1 MIEGLIIT
9 LSNPL
14 LIMSIQVP
22 ASVNVKELVN
32 QLDLSRTLK
41 ENTKSR
47 IYFFLS
53 RIVSTND
60 NYELYDDNNGFRNVS
75 SVYMRN
81 VIGREAYKDILDLLM
96 NPADPIIESNNSW
109 QSPQGEGEKGFCKG
123 YRLTEKYNTGVIIYK
138 SLPRKFREKITRHTK
153 EEPEEYFV
161 DIDYQFLLDQ
171 FEHHKFTFVP
181 SVYDYIKQFGNIL
194 LSRAE
199 NNRYRRTMVFNL
211 IGRWL
216 YEVDKIQE
224 LKPWRSVSP
233 KNHRIHS
240 RLANLNSKLRP
251 FLLSDGQPLWM
262 IDVTSSHPYTLSTIL
277 SDRFINGTGSG
288 YNLRTIYPEI
298 IDELIESRVITSL
311 NTTNQKSGFEYSSM
325 VTGTTSSFVSDCS
338 DGYEKDYHSNSYPF
352 MWSVFLDKNDKE
364 NIDEYCRAPFKSD
377 FYKDFVLKSEVVSD
391 NIEERRQEFKDN
403 MMLIQFDVDKRHRN
417 SIRSIILFN
426 EVYPGVN
433 KWINQIH
440 DSIGNSKFSYL
451 LQRAESYLLLN
462 VVARQFHDKYPTV
475 PLFSIHDAILTH
487 EEYLPDLERLIQE
500 NYLRLTGIDV
510 GVKIKPEEPNPVPKL
525 EDIEEVWR
533 KIRPIRDRKK
543 FENVRAGVFTSNI
556 KRGMEFLGE
565 NYIY

>member
-1 MIEGLIIT
+1 MT
-9 LSNPL
+9 
-14 LIMSIQVP
+14 
-22 ASVNVKELVN
+22 
-32 QLDLSRTLK
+32 
-41 ENTKSR
+41 
-47 IYFFLS
+47 
-53 RIVSTND
+53 
-60 NYELYDDNNGFRNVS
+60 
-75 SVYMRN
+75 
-81 VIGREAYKDILDLLM
+81 
-96 NPADPIIESNNSW
+96 
-109 QSPQGEGEKGFCKG
+109 
-123 YRLTEKYNTGVIIYK
+123 
-138 SLPRKFREKITRHTK
+138 
-153 EEPEEYFV
+153 
-161 DIDYQFLLDQ
+161 
-171 FEHHKFTFVP
+171 
-181 SVYDYIKQFGNIL
+181 
-194 LSRAE
+194 
-199 NNRYRRTMVFNL
+199 
-211 IGRWL
+211 
-216 YEVDKIQE
+216 
-224 LKPWRSVSP
+224 
-233 KNHRIHS
+233 
-240 RLANLNSKLRP
+240 
-251 FLLSDGQPLWM
+251 
-262 IDVTSSHPYTLSTIL
+262 
-277 SDRFINGTGSG
+277 GTGSG

-311 NTTNQKSGFEYSSM
+311 NTTYQKSGFEYSSM
-325 VTGTTSSFVSDCS
+325 VTGTTSSFVSDFSDGYEKDYPSSYPFMWSVFS

-352 MWSVFLDKNDKE
+352 MWSVFFDKNDKE

-403 MMLIQFDVDKRHRN
+403 MMLIQFDVNKRHRN

-475 PLFSIHDAILTH
+475 PLFSIHDALLTH

-510 GVKIKPEEPNPVPKL
+510 GVKIKPEEPNPEPKL
-525 EDIEEVWR
+525 DDIDEVWR

-565 NYIY
+565 NIYVEYQGVSKKTKNTWT